1 MSTVIQILNAD
12 VNLKSMVKAIKAA
25 GLEETLNGEGPFTI
39 LAPVNLAFSQAKP
52 YAGEELLT
60 PSHHDFLTD
69 LLNCCIVT
77 EKKLSRNFLNGQK
90 LKTIHGRELQVTVK
104 DGEIRING
112 ARILGRDRQGSNG
125 VVHST
130 DSIGVMAETPAP

>member
-1 MSTVIQILNAD
+1 MSTIIQILNAD
-12 VNLKSMVKAIKAA
+12 VNLRSMVRAIKAA
-25 GLEETLNGEGPFTI
+25 GMEEALNADGPFTV

-52 YAGEELLT
+52 FAGEELLT
-60 PSHHDFLTD
+60 AANREFLTD
-69 LLNCCIVT
+69 MLNSCIIM

-90 LKTIHGRELQVTVK
+90 LKTIHGKELIVTVK

-112 ARILGRDRQGSNG
+112 ARILARDRQGSNG

-130 DSIGVMAETPAP
+130 DTIGVMAETGAV